1 MKSKWLIGTLGAVLA
16 LAYFAETASAQRW
29 RGGGGTSY
37 GFGIGPGGVSAYYG
51 RGGGYG
57 GYGYGGYGGYPGYG
71 GYGGY
76 YGRGYGS
83 PYYGGY
89 YSDYGYPS
97 YGYYNSPNYTSESYP
112 SYAQSNVVPS
122 QSFYSGPTP
131 EPNKVLVHIRVP
143 DPEATVWIENTATD
157 QRGFDRVFLSPELES
172 GKQYVYTVKAK
183 WMENNGQERTQEKK
197 VNVQP
202 GRQAIVAFG
211 GETGNPGATPA
222 PLPNRNIQPRGTES
236 RSNALPSDS
245 AFDATAET
253 SASARTHT
261 GKLIEATKDEI
272 VMTGLQGETRH
283 THRLAENAEILIH
296 GKKADAKDLK
306 AGDQVRVTTKE
317 GDKHMATKIE
327 VIGGATS
334 PKDNREDSEHL
345 LPK

>member
-1 MKSKWLIGTLGAVLA
+1 MRSKWLIGTLGAVLA
-16 LAYFAETASAQRW
+16 LTYFAESASAQGR
-29 RGGGGTSY
+29 RGGRGTSY

-51 RGGGYG
+51 RGGYG
-57 GYGYGGYGGYPGYG
+57 GYRGYG

-76 YGRGYGS
+76 YGGGYGYYGR

-89 YSDYGYPS
+89 YADYGYPS
-97 YGYYNSPNYTSESYP
+97 YGYYSSPDYSYESYP
-112 SYAQSNVVPS
+112 SYAQSTIVPS

-143 DPEATVWIENTATD
+143 DPEATVWIENMATD
-157 QRGFDRVFLSPELES
+157 QRGFERVFISPELEG

-183 WMENNGQERTQEKK
+183 WMDNNGQERTQEKK

-211 GETGNPGATPA
+211 EPGNPGATPA
-222 PLPNRNIQPRGTES
+222 PLPNRNIPPRASES
-236 RSNALPSDS
+236 RKPLPSDS
-245 AFDATAET
+245 AFDETAESST
-253 SASARTHT
+253 SARTHT
-261 GKLIEATKDEI
+261 GKLVDATKDQI

-283 THRLAENAEILIH
+283 THRLADNVEVLIH

-327 VIGGATS
+327 VIGGAAS
-334 PKDNREDSEHL
+334 PKDDREEDEHL